1 LAPPS
6 FFDPATAQKAMH
18 ELSLTRSVVA
28 ICSERAQ
35 GAKVRRVTLEIGELA
50 AVLPESV
57 RFCFDICAQGSPL
70 EGALLEI
77 VEVAGAAICRDC
89 GGAVALHELY
99 GRCGCGSA
107 NLRLVAGEELRIKE
121 MEVE

>member
-1 LAPPS
+1 
-6 FFDPATAQKAMH
+6 MH
-18 ELSLTRSVVA
+18 ELGLTRSVVA

-35 GAKVRRVTLEIGELA
+35 GAKVRRVTLEIGELT

-57 RFCFDICAQGSPL
+57 RFCFDICAQGSVL

-89 GGAVALHELY
+89 GGAVALHALY
-99 GRCGCGSA
+99 GRCSCGSA